1 VERKSTSVYKSSKT
15 PRRARDAGAT
25 RAAILASARRAF
37 AAHGYDGA
45 GVREIAAGAGVTA
58 MLVNR
63 YFGSKEK
70 LFAEAVATTMAEPII
85 LADENLRGPERAAQ
99 MARALVAITT
109 PGETPLEG
117 FQMMLRSAAS
127 ETAAE
132 IGRAE
137 IDKRYQKLLTASLKG
152 PRAAERAALI
162 FALVAGVQFMRQ
174 SLELP
179 ALAKATPAALTA
191 LLIPLFEELLEHGH
205 VLRARPA
212 RP

>member
-1 VERKSTSVYKSSKT
+1 MKPKSKRVPVEKT
-15 PRRARDAGAT
+15 ARPRDADAT

-37 AAHGYDGA
+37 AAQGYDGA

-70 LFAEAVATTMAEPII
+70 LFAEAVAATMAEPII
-85 LADENLRGPERAAQ
+85 LGDENLHGPERANR

-117 FQMMLRSAAS
+117 FQILLRSAGS
-127 ETAAE
+127 AAAAK

-137 IDKRYQKLLTASLKG
+137 IDKRYQKLLTDSLSG
-152 PRAAERAALI
+152 PRAAERAALV

-174 SLELP
+174 SL
-179 ALAKATPAALTA
+179 ALSALSKATPSSLAALLT
-191 LLIPLFEELLEHGH
+191 PLFEALLNPDGYASGAPI
-205 VLRARPA
+205 RKNS
-212 RP
+212 

>member
-1 VERKSTSVYKSSKT
+1 MKKSKPKPASREKEA
-15 PRRARDAGAT
+15 PRARDVVAT
-25 RAAILASARRAF
+25 SAAILASARRAF
-37 AAHGYDGA
+37 AAHGYEGA

-70 LFAEAVATTMAEPII
+70 LFAKAAAATMAEPVI
-85 LADENLRGPERAAQ
+85 LADENLRGPGRAAQ

-109 PGETPLEG
+109 PGEAPLEG
-117 FQMMLRSAAS
+117 FQMLLHSAAS
-127 ETAAE
+127 ETAAK

-152 PRAAERAALI
+152 AHAAERAGLV
-162 FALVAGVQFMRQ
+162 FALVAGLQFMRQ

-179 ALAKATPAALTA
+179 ALAKASPATLTA
-191 LLIPLFEELLEHGH
+191 LLTPLFEELLEG
-205 VLRARPA
+205 
-212 RP
+212 

>member
-1 VERKSTSVYKSSKT
+1 LKKPKSASGKNATR
-15 PRRARDAGAT
+15 PRDADAT

-63 YFGSKEK
+63 YFGSKSK
-70 LFAEAVATTMAEPII
+70 LFAKAVAATMAEPII
-85 LADENLRGPERAAQ
+85 LADENLHGSGRATE
-99 MARALVAITT
+99 MARALVAVTT
-109 PGETPLEG
+109 PGATPLEG
-117 FQMMLRSAAS
+117 FQMLLRSAAS
-127 ETAAE
+127 ESAAK

-137 IDKRYQKLLTASLKG
+137 IDKRYQKLLTESLRG
-152 PRAAERAALI
+152 PRAAERAALV

-179 ALAKATPAALTA
+179 ALTKATPACLTA
-191 LLIPLFEELLEHGH
+191 LLTPLFEELLENHG
-205 VLRARPA
+205 A
-212 RP
+212 

>member
-1 VERKSTSVYKSSKT
+1 MKRPKPVSAKNA
-15 PRRARDAGAT
+15 PRPRDAHAT

-63 YFGSKEK
+63 YFGSKSK
-70 LFAEAVATTMAEPII
+70 LFAKAVAATMAEPII

-117 FQMMLRSAAS
+117 FQMLIRSAAS
-127 ETAAE
+127 ESAAK
-132 IGRAE
+132 IGRVE
-137 IDKRYQKLLTASLKG
+137 IDKRYQKLLAGSLRG
-152 PRAAERAALI
+152 PRAAQRAALV

-179 ALAKATPAALTA
+179 ALTKTNPAFLTA
-191 LLIPLFEELLEHGH
+191 LLTPLFEELLENHGT
-205 VLRARPA
+205 
-212 RP
+212 

>member
-1 VERKSTSVYKSSKT
+1 MKKT
-15 PRRARDAGAT
+15 KTASHKRPAPRARDAVAT

-37 AAHGYDGA
+37 AAHGYEGA
-45 GVREIAAGAGVTA
+45 GVREIAAGASVTA

-63 YFGSKEK
+63 YFGSKEQ
-70 LFAEAVATTMAEPII
+70 LFAEAAAATMAEPVI
-85 LADENLRGPERAAQ
+85 LADENLHGTERAAQ

-117 FQMMLRSAAS
+117 FQMLLHSAAS
-127 ETAAE
+127 ETAAK

-137 IDKRYQKLLTASLKG
+137 IDKRYQKLLTESLRG
-152 PRAAERAALI
+152 PHAAERAALL

-179 ALAKATPAALTA
+179 ALARASPGTLASLLT
-191 LLIPLFEELLEHGH
+191 PLFEELLERP
-205 VLRARPA
+205 LAR
-212 RP
+212 

>member
-1 VERKSTSVYKSSKT
+1 VKKSEPGSGKNAAR
-15 PRRARDAGAT
+15 PRDADAT

-58 MLVNR
+58 MMVNR
-63 YFGSKEK
+63 YFGSKGK
-70 LFAEAVATTMAEPII
+70 LFAKAVAATMAEPII
-85 LADENLRGPERAAQ
+85 LADENLHGPERAAR
-99 MARALVAITT
+99 MALALVAITT

-117 FQMMLRSAAS
+117 FQMLIRSAAS
-127 ETAAE
+127 EGAAR

-137 IDKRYQKLLTASLKG
+137 IDKRYQKLLTESLTG
-152 PRAAERAALI
+152 PRAAERAALV

-179 ALAKATPAALTA
+179 ALAKATPASLTA
-191 LLIPLFEELLEHGH
+191 LLTPLFEQLLENHG
-205 VLRARPA
+205 A
-212 RP
+212 